1 MNKILYEASYV
12 GSSKGFFNIVMV
24 IIMLTL
30 VCLSLVYKI
39 RKLKKEHS
47 ENEEKGNFIYK
58 GECALDY
65 IGLTVF
71 GTAGLIIIVIA
82 IVVYGKV
89 ILGYKWRGEY
99 REVEGVVEEYKDK
112 PNFITFTINGVK
124 FNISGHNLTW
134 GYTYWQGENV
144 ITGDGQ
150 HLKIR
155 YIPPNAIVYIEEI
168 ADE

>member
-1 MNKILYEASYV
+1 
-12 GSSKGFFNIVMV
+12 
-24 IIMLTL
+24 MLAL
-30 VCLSLVYKI
+30 LCLSLIFKI
-39 RKLKKEHS
+39 KKRKKAYS
-47 ENEEKGNFIYK
+47 ENGEKGKLQY
-58 GECALDY
+58 GAESALDY
-65 IGLTVF
+65 FGLIVF
-71 GTAGLIIIVIA
+71 GTAGLITIVIA

-99 REVEGVVEEYKDK
+99 REVEGVVEKYKDESTY
-112 PNFITFTINGVK
+112 ISFTVNGVK

-150 HLKIR
+150 HLRIR
-155 YIPPNAIVYIEEI
+155 YMPPNYIVYIEEI